1 MTHPR
6 AHRPGS
12 RGFTLIEL
20 MIALAVVALL
30 ASVALPSFL
39 DSLSKSRRT
48 EAFNAITQ
56 VQQAQ
61 ERWRSNNA
69 SYTDNLS
76 SPTSDPTTPGLGLPA
91 TTASGYYTVALS
103 GAGPTGY
110 TVSAVAVSGSFQAR
124 DTACLKLA
132 ARVSGGQITYA
143 GCESCS
149 LEASDFSNANPCWK
163 R

>member
-1 MTHPR
+1 MTQRR
-6 AHRPGS
+6 ADRQRS
-12 RGFTLIEL
+12 LGFTLIEL
-20 MIALAVVALL
+20 IIALAIVALL

-39 DSLSKSRRT
+39 DALSKSRRT

-69 SYTDNLS
+69 SYADNLS
-76 SPTSDPTTPGLGLPA
+76 SPPSDPSTPGLGLPA

-103 GAGPTGY
+103 GTRPTSY
-110 TVSAVAVSGSFQAR
+110 PVSAVAVSGSFQAR

-132 ARVSGGQITYA
+132 ARVSGGQISYA
-143 GCESCS
+143 GCQSCS
-149 LEASDFSNANPCWK
+149 LEASDFSNANACWK